1 MRFENSVA
9 IDRPVEEVFEYLTI
23 IENLADWMGPIVEA
37 KQTSPNPVTLGS
49 TGEVKAK
56 FLGRRMEVPTEIT
69 AWNPPQSFSAHNA
82 GGPFP
87 ITFHYTLTSEGGGT
101 RVSVITE
108 AEPGGF
114 FRVAAP
120 VLEQLVK
127 RQAHNDLE
135 TLKALLESPQ

>member
-1 MRFENSVA
+1 MRFENSAA
-9 IDRPVEEVFEYLTI
+9 IARPVEDVFEYLTI
-23 IENLADWMGPIVEA
+23 IENLANWIGPVVEA
-37 KQTSPNPVTLGS
+37 KQTSPNPVRLGS

-69 AWNPPQSFSAHNA
+69 AWNPPHSFSAQNS

-87 ITFHYTLTSEGGGT
+87 ITFHYTLKSEGEVT
-101 RVSVITE
+101 RISVITE

-120 VLEQLVK
+120 VFEQLAR
-127 RQAHNDLE
+127 RQAQNDLE
-135 TLKALLESPQ
+135 TLKTLLENPR